1 PPHPPTSTLFP
12 YTTLFRS
19 QQIGARLAC
28 EAVRGHGNLQAYR
41 VNGRPLTRAAMV
53 RSPTRTDTAVSGLA
67 CWRLTNASAIGRPRP
82 NERTALVTRPTAPPS
97 ATTSAPG

>member
-82 NERTALVTRPTAPPS
+82 NERDRKSTRLNSSHVAIS
-97 ATTSAPG
+97 YA